1 MANEQSTTPAEQG
14 NESGEPSEAAKVLH
28 GEQARAE
35 RYDQPEAVTLPGD
48 TRVATGEGDEDGES
62 KGSL

>member
-1 MANEQSTTPAEQG
+1 MANEQGTTPAERG
-14 NESGEPSEAAKVLH
+14 DESGEPTKAAEVLH

-35 RYDQPEAVTLPGD
+35 RYDQPAAVTLPGD
-48 TRVATGEGDEDGES
+48 TRLADEPVEGDAEP